1 VGNGKKTKKNEKT
14 KKNIIIEKEKK
25 IRLLVDSIWVSL

>member
-1 VGNGKKTKKNEKT
+1 MWGMEKKR

>member
-14 KKNIIIEKEKK
+14 KKNIIIEEKK